1 MSTTRTDP
9 WLELLE
15 SAVARMP
22 HNHLDL
28 LIDQAGCNAPLL
40 EGIRQS
46 AASVPWC
53 RLFEALPEAGIAHVG
68 PLLVRIDLGQP
79 LQRLWLE
86 ELIGVFGKESRLL
99 ALVST
104 WPFERLASYL
114 GQCLE
119 ARSAGRVGLLRYYDP
134 RLLPLLL
141 GQVLD
146 TEQQRQLL
154 RPAVFWSWLDR
165 DGRPR
170 QHSGT
175 AEHTEGF
182 HQFHMI
188 ELSDAQLDLLHC
200 ASDAHDALS
209 ELSDAL
215 PREWSAERRFQACY
229 AAMREASDAGLMADT
244 QRQAFVLDR
253 IHAG

>member
-1 MSTTRTDP
+1 MSTNGTEP
-9 WLELLE
+9 WLDLLKP
-15 SAVARMP
+15 AVARMP
-22 HNHLDL
+22 RSHLDL
-28 LIDQAGCNAPLL
+28 LIDQAGCDAPLL
-40 EGIRQS
+40 EGIRHF
-46 AASVPWC
+46 APAVPWC

-68 PLLVRIDLGQP
+68 PLLVRIDLDQP
-79 LQRLWLE
+79 LQHLWLE
-86 ELIGVFGKESRLL
+86 ELIGVFGKQSRLL
-99 ALVST
+99 ALVSP

-119 ARSAGRVGLLRYYDP
+119 ARSGGRIGLLRYYDP

-146 TEQQRQLL
+146 AEQQRQLL

-170 QHSGT
+170 RQSGT
-175 AEHTEGF
+175 AESAEGF
-182 HQFHMI
+182 HQFRMI
-188 ELSDAQLDLLHC
+188 ELSDTQLDLLHC

-215 PREWSAERRFQACY
+215 PREWSMERRFQACY